1 MFNPLL
7 FKVTWRIV
15 VSNEKKIEK
24 GKKKELEKKK
34 EDREERKKK
43 KSVSLFLFPVNQ
55 KVP

>member
-1 MFNPLL
+1 M
-7 FKVTWRIV
+7 

-43 KSVSLFLFPVNQ
+43 KISIPVSLSCEPKSPLGV
-55 KVP
+55 K